1 MLKFN
6 KIWNFLLKINKYI
19 INFILDLF
27 NILILSIIYFFVF
40 GPTVIIT
47 KLFRIT
53 FFKKYSKNVRSY
65 WEKINGKDKLNDYYK
80 QY

>member
-27 NILILSIIYFFVF
+27 NILILYTIMPLYECDYCNYK
-40 GPTVIIT
+40 T
-47 KLFRIT
+47 KLNSDFNKHLNT
-53 FFKKYSKNVRSY
+53 KKHNK
-65 WEKINGKDKLNDYYK
+65 K
-80 QY
+80 